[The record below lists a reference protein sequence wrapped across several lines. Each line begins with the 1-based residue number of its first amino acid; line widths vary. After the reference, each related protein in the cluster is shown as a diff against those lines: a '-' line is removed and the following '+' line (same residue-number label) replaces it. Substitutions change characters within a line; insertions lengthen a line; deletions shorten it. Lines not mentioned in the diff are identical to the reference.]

1 MNKNMSNALQQGDQT
16 PVVVKGYKA
25 FDADLSC
32 RGFQYEIGQEYE
44 MEESPCTCSTGFHF
58 CKEAADVFKFYDFNA
73 EKTRVCEVESYGE
86 VDEEEN
92 KCATNKIRIVR
103 EIVWEEFLSLCNSG
117 KGNSGLGNSGN
128 RNSGDY
134 NSGYGNSG
142 YGNSGNRNSGDY
154 NSGYGNSGYGN
165 SGTNNNGVF
174 CIGEPKIMLFNK
186 PSDMTL
192 SEFYRSGAYYALNRR
207 FNNNEWIWADD
218 MTDEEKAKHPEHE
231 TIGGYL
237 KTVSQKEAWRNSWSK
252 MTEEE
257 KDLVKSLPN
266 FDAEIFKECTGI
278 EV

>member
-142 YGNSGNRNSGDY
+142 YGNSG
-154 NSGYGNSGYGN
+154 
-165 SGTNNNGVF
+165 TNNNGVF